1 MYILLSLTF
10 PFHNRIMDVLGHR
23 ERDFGVDD
31 DEVVADRKE
40 EEPGVL
46 ELEGDIITTLDN
58 HQGVSA

>member
-1 MYILLSLTF
+1 
-10 PFHNRIMDVLGHR
+10 MDVLGHR